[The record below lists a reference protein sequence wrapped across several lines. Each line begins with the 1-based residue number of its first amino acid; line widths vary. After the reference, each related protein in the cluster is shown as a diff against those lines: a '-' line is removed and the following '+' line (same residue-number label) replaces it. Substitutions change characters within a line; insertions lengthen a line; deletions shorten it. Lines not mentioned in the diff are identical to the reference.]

1 MKTFLKILGVVF
13 VLFVLL
19 AIWAGNDPRV
29 QGEVEAKERVRLIL
43 KSPDSAEFQSVTS
56 THDGKKVCGYVSA
69 VNMFGVRLA
78 PMKFFYDGTVGM
90 AFVAEGED
98 ASKIVR
104 DGCLELL

>member
-78 PMKFFYDGTVGM
+78 PMQFFYDGTVGM

-98 ASKIVR
+98 ASKIVWEE
-104 DGCLELL
+104 CLKLI